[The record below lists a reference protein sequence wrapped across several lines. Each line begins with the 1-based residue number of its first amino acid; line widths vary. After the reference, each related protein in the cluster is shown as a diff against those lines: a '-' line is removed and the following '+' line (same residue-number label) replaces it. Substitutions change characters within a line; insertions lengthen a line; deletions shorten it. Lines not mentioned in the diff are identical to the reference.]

1 MAVHGQLL
9 RKTPGPSGHSRRTA
23 FRRNAQTQLD
33 LLARIE
39 DLESAR
45 KSAENSNQAK
55 SLFLAN
61 IIHEIRTPMNA
72 ILGYAQ
78 LLRRAPDI
86 PNTYRNAIETIERSG
101 GHLLAL
107 INDVLDLSKIEA
119 GCMELQLSDF
129 DLNALLYDM
138 SAMFDMR
145 NSQKKLHWRV
155 EIWHPPEGPLA
166 PASSTETASSE
177 DYPHV
182 PTVWNDSPLQM
193 QGWRL
198 LVHGDERKL
207 RQVLINL
214 LSNAVKF
221 TEQGEVVL
229 KVVLPQEQPGPDSPG
244 SVQQTASPNLEA
256 KSQSNLR
263 QFYFEVRDTG
273 PGIATEAQT
282 SIFQAFRQGT
292 DGCEKGG
299 TGLGLAIATRL
310 IGLMGGELHLESK
323 LGAGSRFFFT
333 IPLKR
338 VQGPEVPGW
347 SQPSTTIGSAPFQ
360 YAELRIP
367 GTLYERLKMT
377 AELYSTTE
385 FKLCL
390 RQLETFGEKERLLAV
405 RFRELLQSYDM
416 EGILKVLCAITPQR

>member
-1 MAVHGQLL
+1 MAVHQQLL
-9 RKTPGPSGHSRRTA
+9 RKATGEKADSRRTVLPRA
-23 FRRNAQTQLD
+23 EEPKPD
-33 LLARIE
+33 LQARIA
-39 DLESAR
+39 DLELAR
-45 KSAENSNQAK
+45 KSAEASNQAK

-86 PNTYRNAIETIERSG
+86 PKTYRNAIETIERSG

-145 NSQKKLHWRV
+145 DSQKKLHWRV
-155 EIWHPPEGPLA
+155 EIWHPPEDPLLHTSNA
-166 PASSTETASSE
+166 AVGLSE
-177 DYPHV
+177 NSPGT
-182 PTVWNDSPLQM
+182 PTLWSDSPIQM

-221 TEQGEVVL
+221 TDHGEVVL
-229 KVVLPQEQPGPDSPG
+229 KVVLPHQQSRLDHEKGQP
-244 SVQQTASPNLEA
+244 NI
-256 KSQSNLR
+256 N

-273 PGIATEAQT
+273 PGIAAEAQT
-282 SIFQAFRQGT
+282 SIFEAFHQGT
-292 DGCEKGG
+292 DGTEKGG

-310 IGLMGGELHLESK
+310 IELMGGELHLESK
-323 LGAGSRFFFT
+323 LGAGSRFFFA
-333 IPLKR
+333 IPLSR
-338 VQGPEVPGW
+338 AQGPEPPDF
-347 SQPSTTIGSAPFQ
+347 SRPSPVTPSATINF
-360 YAELRIP
+360 AELKTP
-367 GTLYERLKMT
+367 ATLYERLKTT

-390 RQLETFGEKERLLAV
+390 RELEKLGEPERLLVA

-416 EGILKVLCAITPQR
+416 ESILTVLSAVKPAR